1 MEKIAVIAL
10 GNTLRKD
17 DAVGIVL
24 RKKLGKRI
32 EIIDGGTG
40 ALKLIDVLSRYDRI
54 ILLDAID
61 FGGAPGDLKIFDLE
75 DVDGE
80 NLFSTHSFDIKKLVE
95 LSKILYDKPREV
107 VIVGI
112 QPKDMSYGLDLS
124 QEIRNK
130 MDKISEKMIKILEG
144 MI

>member
-24 RKKLGKRI
+24 RKRLGKMI

-40 ALKLIDVLSRYDRI
+40 ALKLIDVLPRYDRI
-54 ILLDAID
+54 IFLDAID
-61 FGGAPGDLKIFDLE
+61 FGGAPGDLEIFDLE

-95 LSKILYDKPREV
+95 LSKILCDKPREV

-130 MDKISEKMIKILEG
+130 LDKISEKMIEILEG